1 MGGMK
6 TLKQFVGKII
16 SIWCGEFEVDGS
28 ELMAVL
34 TVESVEDGWLR
45 GTLEPD
51 PHDISRSKSKQVVWF
66 STREIV
72 YFQEG
77 DCFSTEKEHVEV
89 VLAKH
94 DKEGEVGNE

>member
-6 TLKQFVGKII
+6 TLRQFVGKII

-51 PHDISRSKSKQVVWF
+51 PQDKGRSNLKQVLWF
-66 STREIV
+66 NIREIV

-77 DCFSTEKEHVEV
+77 DCFSTKKEHLEV
-89 VLAKH
+89 LLTKH
-94 DKEGEVGNE
+94 DKEGEI